1 MKRRCIGRGRI
12 LWCKKKKKYNNFSRI
27 ILKITIYMLR
37 IYILCNGFILS
48 SLQILLFIYFTT
60 MEIYFSFFKLFNLL
74 KLLVKFLLFSLFKIK
89 NWKMLWKSLKEF
101 YEFQYND
108 DVTIYSFIIYNYLS
122 NYLLDCIIFG

>member
-1 MKRRCIGRGRI
+1 
-12 LWCKKKKKYNNFSRI
+12 
-27 ILKITIYMLR
+27 MLR

-48 SLQILLFIYFTT
+48 SLQILFIYFTT

-108 DVTIYSFIIYNYLS
+108 VTIYSFITYNYLS